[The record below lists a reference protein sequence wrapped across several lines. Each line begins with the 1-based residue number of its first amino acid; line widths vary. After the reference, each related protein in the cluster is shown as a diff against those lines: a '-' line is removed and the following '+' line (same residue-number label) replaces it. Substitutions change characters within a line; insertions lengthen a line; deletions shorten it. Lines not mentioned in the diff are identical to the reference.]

1 MIDVNQAY
9 EILSGDPNHKDR
21 ESLEHTIG
29 SDAFWSY
36 KYARNVIK
44 GRWVLGEAAISQ
56 EARSSYF
63 YARDVIDGR
72 WELGE
77 AAISENAEM
86 SFWYAREIIGGR
98 WELGE
103 AAISQDARSSYLYAL
118 YVYARYVIDR
128 FVLGEAAISKDAE
141 YAERYAKYFMK
152 GNWTP
157 ELAVMCPC
165 WLYTYA
171 KDVVK
176 GRLPSTMHNKM
187 IVFGMIDS
195 SDKYVK
201 KYLGAK
207 KYCTLK
213 GIRVTKQKRLKCKIQ
228 DRC

>member
-44 GRWVLGEAAISQ
+44 GRWVLGEAAIS
-56 EARSSYF
+56 ERSGFSY
-63 YARDVIDGR
+63 
-72 WELGE
+72 
-77 AAISENAEM
+77 
-86 SFWYAREIIGGR
+86 WYASDVVKG
-98 WELGE
+98 
-103 AAISQDARSSYLYAL
+103 
-118 YVYARYVIDR
+118 R
-128 FVLGEAAISKDAE
+128 FVLGEAAISESFLFSYWYATNVLNNCLTPKGAAKVSFENRFELGEAAISKDAK
-141 YAERYAKYFMK
+141 YAELYAKYFMK

-171 KDVVK
+171 KDVIK

-187 IVFGMIDS
+187 LAFGMIDS

-213 GIRVTKQKRLKCKIQ
+213 RKDTKNDSRTSV
-228 DRC
+228 